1 MILIKSNIKELS
13 VTLNKLPSKI
23 KKGYFSSIQQT
34 TKLGEGIAKSLAP
47 IKRGVL
53 REGIYS
59 RIFKDRAELRS
70 GVSGFPYNF
79 WVNQTSPFEVLHFR
93 RRNPFFKVPQDVVYG
108 QSAVSPSGRN
118 IVWTGMPAYMD
129 VTAQIMDKNLI
140 ESINNTISKALK
152 SK

>member
-13 VTLNKLPSKI
+13 VELNRLPSKI
-23 KKGYFSSIQQT
+23 EKGYFSSIQQT
-34 TKLGEGIAKSLAP
+34 TKLGEEIAKSLAP
-47 IKRGVL
+47 SKSGAL
-53 REGIYS
+53 KEGIYS

-79 WVNQTSPFEVLHFR
+79 WVNQTPPFEVLHFR
-93 RRNPFFKVPQDVVYG
+93 KRNKYFKVPQDVAYG

-118 IVWTGMPAYMD
+118 IIWTGMPAYMD
-129 VTAQIMDKNLI
+129 VTAQVMDKNLI
-140 ESINNTISKALK
+140 ESINNAISKALK